1 MQRLRQALGL
11 SGNSGSST
19 AAGSSMRNRPRQTPG
34 SRPSLFDR
42 NKPFFTGVH
51 RFGVAKLGLYFTD
64 PFHTLLNLP
73 WWRFILV
80 FFATY
85 VLQFLT
91 FALIYLGVSK
101 AHTPAGD
108 ACIAG
113 VDGSLAHALWMSSRT
128 ASTIGFNDIVPAPD
142 CPAANFVVMIQVGW
156 VCLLRGGKGVTRRQ
170 RTAAATQG
178 KQQHRGAGVGGEG
191 ITRQWHPQQQQQQRR
206 EDL

>member
-11 SGNSGSST
+11 GGTSGSNT
-19 AAGSSMRNRPRQTPG
+19 AAGSSMRSRPRATAG
-34 SRPSLFDR
+34 ARPSLFDR

-73 WWRFILV
+73 WWRFIFV

-101 AHTPAGD
+101 AHTPDGD

-113 VDGSLAHALWMSSRT
+113 INGSLAHALWMSSRT
-128 ASTIGFNDIVPAPD
+128 ASTIGFNEIVPAPD
-142 CPAANFVVMIQVGW
+142 CPAANFVVMIQVGGP
-156 VCLLRGGKGVTRRQ
+156 LLLGHSR
-170 RTAAATQG
+170 A
-178 KQQHRGAGVGGEG
+178 VGG
-191 ITRQWHPQQQQQQRR
+191 QQQQQQQSLALQMRF
-206 EDL
+206 DTLVPGPS